1 MSDLTTNRLWDI
13 EPKASP
19 SQYARMIL
27 GTAAIPPPRSAA
39 TLDATPVRPVNPT
52 DKGRVVTGWSPVTT
66 QPEKT
71 ARCAQVRRLAQLLPQ
86 TTLDRFTFCQ
96 LLAADL
102 MVLLVVCGVL
112 SLFSPAWGLPWA
124 YLPIFAALVT
134 LFGFS
139 AGLYERAGDPSP
151 EGIVSALARSTLFAI
166 SLVFIAAE
174 DRMHPFVAISVFAS
188 SLAGLALAR
197 RLRQFVWKRRR
208 DTESRKILIVGGGP
222 VARSIARALRSDP
235 LQRAIVCGFVDND
248 LPLSPAVL
256 GRIADLDWLARAEFI
271 DEVILALPGQPAQAR
286 EAAEAAFRNH
296 LDIRAV
302 PDLPPGPWPDSGID
316 RIGEVPV
323 ITLHRERLPS
333 AALFLKRLLD
343 VSGAMFGLVLVSPLM
358 ALVAL
363 LIRLDSPGPVVYS
376 AERTGAKGRRFRC
389 YKFRSMVTDA
399 AQLKEDLRARNQ
411 REGPIFKIDDDPRIT
426 RIGRIIRRYSLDELP
441 QLWNVLRGEM
451 SLVGPRPHP
460 IDEVNHYE
468 LHQFRRLDVK
478 PGITGLW
485 QITARDCPSF
495 ELNMHLDLTYIE
507 NWSLRLDLRILAS
520 TVRVLFAPEGA

>member
-1 MSDLTTNRLWDI
+1 MGELTTNRLWDI
-13 EPKASP
+13 GPKISP

-27 GTAAIPPPRSAA
+27 GTAAIPPTGSAVTPDACVVAGLRPAGTERS
-39 TLDATPVRPVNPT
+39 
-52 DKGRVVTGWSPVTT
+52 SVTT
-66 QPEKT
+66 PPEST
-71 ARCAQVRRLAQLLPQ
+71 TRRTQARTLTQLLLPQ
-86 TTLDRFTFCQ
+86 TTIDRFTLCQ
-96 LLAADL
+96 LVAADL
-102 MVLLVVCGVL
+102 MILVVVCGTL
-112 SLFSPAWGLPWA
+112 SRFSPAWGLPWA
-124 YLPIFAALVT
+124 YLPIFAVLVT

-139 AGLYERAGDPSP
+139 EGLYQRAGDPSP
-151 EGIVSALARSTLFAI
+151 AGIVPALARSTLFAI
-166 SLVFIAAE
+166 GLVFIAAW
-174 DRMHPFVAISVFAS
+174 DGMHPLAAVRIFAS
-188 SLAGLALAR
+188 SLAGLALLR
-197 RLRQFVWKRRR
+197 RLRQFVWNRRRR
-208 DTESRKILIVGGGP
+208 DTESRKILIIGGGP
-222 VARSIARALRSDP
+222 IARSIARALRNDP
-235 LQRAIVCGFVDND
+235 LHRATVCGFVDDD

-271 DEVILALPGQPAQAR
+271 DEVILALPGQPALAR

-323 ITLHRERLPS
+323 ITLHREPSPS

-343 VSGAMFGLVLVSPLM
+343 VTGAMVGLVLVSPLM

-363 LIRLDSPGPVVYS
+363 LIHLDSPGPVVYS

-399 AQLKEDLRARNQ
+399 AHLKEDLRARNQ

-485 QITARDCPSF
+485 QITARGCPSF

-520 TVRVLFAPEGA
+520 TFRVLFAPEGA